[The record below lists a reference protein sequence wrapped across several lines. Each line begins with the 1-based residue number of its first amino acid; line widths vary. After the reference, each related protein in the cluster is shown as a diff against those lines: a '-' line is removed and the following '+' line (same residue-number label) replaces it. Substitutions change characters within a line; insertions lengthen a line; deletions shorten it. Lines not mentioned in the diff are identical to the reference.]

1 MKFYRFLLPY
11 LIVLLMATASF
22 ADDAPK
28 MENASVHT
36 SESGFS
42 LVPWNIFIGGGN
54 SFVVGADWI
63 FGSFNILYA
72 STSRADTSRIDGVP
86 KHSWVWA
93 LRTQALW
100 APNFGFYLQP
110 TVQYLFFN
118 SLLAMFKI
126 SIGPEIGYEYKT
138 GFEYGGSFRTGTFID
153 IFNFEMGYLVNS
165 KRTYINI
172 ILNLPTGIGIWV

>member
-1 MKFYRFLLPY
+1 MKLHKSLLPY

-28 MENASVHT
+28 MENAAVHE
-36 SESGFS
+36 SESGLF
-42 LVPWNIFIGGGN
+42 LVPWNMFIGGGN

-63 FGSFNILYA
+63 FGNFNILYT
-72 STSRADTSRIDGVP
+72 STSHADTSRIDDVP
-86 KHSWVWA
+86 KHSWVWS

-100 APNFGFYLQP
+100 APTFGIYLQP
-110 TVQYLFFN
+110 TIQYLFFGN
-118 SLLAMFKI
+118 LLAMFKV
-126 SIGPEIGYEYKT
+126 SIGPEIGYKYKT
-138 GFEYGGSFRTGTFID
+138 GFEYGGSFRVGTFID
-153 IFNFEMGYLVNS
+153 LLNFEMGYLVNS